1 MKMKKADDLNL
12 HPETK
17 HLSARDDYKS
27 YFNNQLQSKKDQEVW
42 ALFQKGDEEAFLYI
56 YNQYFYELMDYG
68 IQFSKDIDLL
78 KDCIQDLFINMRRKR
93 ESLGKISY
101 SIKAYLFKSLKR
113 SVIKKLTKTKNTP
126 YKDYLKKEEGFEI
139 QLSTETEMINSQLN
153 AEVKTQLKNSI
164 NKLPKKQREAILY
177 YYYEGFT
184 YEEITSIMEFS
195 RIEYARITVS
205 NGIKKLRREMVL
217 LKAKLFDIVVML
229 IAYSVFFNA

>member
-1 MKMKKADDLNL
+1 MKKADDIDH
-12 HPETK
+12 HPEAK

-68 IQFSKDIDLL
+68 IQFSKDIELL
-78 KDCIQDLFINMRRKR
+78 KDCIQDLFINIRRKR

-101 SIKAYLFKSLKR
+101 SIKSYLFKSLKR
-113 SVIKKLTKTKNTP
+113 SVIKRLAKSKNAP
-126 YKDYLKKEEGFEI
+126 YKDYNNTEGFEI
-139 QLSTETEMINSQLN
+139 QLSTETEIINSQLN
-153 AEVKTQLKNSI
+153 AEVKFQLKNSI
-164 NKLPKKQREAILY
+164 SKLPKKQREAILY

-205 NGIKKLRREMVL
+205 NGVKKLRREMEL
-217 LKAKLFDIVVML
+217 LKTKLFDIVILL
-229 IAYSVFFNA
+229 IAYSVFFTA